1 MAPPAHRPAP
11 PIYCRSS
18 KKRTRQT
25 QGFPPAWV
33 LIPWGENGV
42 LHAGEQLYHEAKAC
56 GCPVQQCPTAVRA
69 GAAALDPGKQQGREC
84 GAGITCLQGQEDQ
97 LQNSARTLVRLSH
110 RTMKQQTKR
119 ISSDQHERMR
129 LGNKAQ
135 HFRWKMTG
143 SWLTIISQEQAV
155 TAPIALQQHS
165 SVISSIQ
172 KQTRYQFFSS
182 ARNRKQRKGSAVHLK
197 CCCSAVPRGA
207 GRQGMRDE
215 RAAWMGL

>member
-25 QGFPPAWV
+25 QGFPPPGFRSHGVRMVSCMLGTA
-33 LIPWGENGV
+33 IPRSKGV
-42 LHAGEQLYHEAKAC
+42 WLSC
-56 GCPVQQCPTAVRA
+56 TAVPYSSHS

>member
-1 MAPPAHRPAP
+1 MWLS
-11 PIYCRSS
+11 C
-18 KKRTRQT
+18 
-25 QGFPPAWV
+25 
-33 LIPWGENGV
+33 
-42 LHAGEQLYHEAKAC
+42 
-56 GCPVQQCPTAVRA
+56 TAVPYSSHS

-135 HFRWKMTG
+135 YFRWKMTG

-172 KQTRYQFFSS
+172 KQTRYQKFLGEEQKTEEGQCRASEMLLQCC
-182 ARNRKQRKGSAVHLK
+182 ATGSRETRH
-197 CCCSAVPRGA
+197 
-207 GRQGMRDE
+207 E
-215 RAAWMGL
+215 R